1 MEVSN
6 SLLVAIMFVM
16 ILSIGIANILASL
29 ASKID
34 FSSKQTNPG
43 IWVSWLILLLLAH
56 FNMFWHTIAII
67 SIEEWAFAGFL
78 YIVTGPILIFFATD
92 LMLPEP
98 SHPESSDLRAHYF
111 TVSRRFFYIIAVLQ
125 LWMIGVDVVLGR
137 GFTGAGGF
145 NVVMFALAVTLALS
159 QLPKLHVLGTG
170 LAWVL
175 FLTSLALRGLGVI
188 V

>member
-1 MEVSN
+1 VEFSN

-16 ILSIGIANILASL
+16 ILSIGIVNILASL

-34 FSSKQTNPG
+34 YRSKQTNPG
-43 IWVSWLILLLLAH
+43 ICMSWIILLLLAH
-56 FNMFWHTIAII
+56 FNMFWHTIAIM
-67 SIEEWAFAGFL
+67 SIEEWVFAGFL
-78 YIVTGPILIFFATD
+78 CIVTGPILIFFATD

-111 TVSRRFFYIIAVLQ
+111 TVSRRFFCMIAVLL
-125 LWMIGVDVVLGR
+125 LWSIGVDLVLGR

-145 NVVMFALAVTLALS
+145 NVVMFALAVILAFS
-159 QLPKLHVLGTG
+159 QLPRLHVLGTG
-170 LAWVL
+170 LAWAL
-175 FLTSLALRGLGVI
+175 FITSLALRGLGVI

>member
-1 MEVSN
+1 MEIPH

-16 ILSIGIANILASL
+16 ILSIGIANILDSL

-34 FSSKQTNPG
+34 YRSKQTNRG
-43 IWVSWLILLLLAH
+43 ICISWIILLLSAH

-67 SIEEWAFAGFL
+67 SIEKWAFAGFL
-78 YIVTGPILIFFATD
+78 YIVTGPILLFFATD

-111 TVSRRFFYIIAVLQ
+111 TVSRPFFWILAVLQ
-125 LWMIGVDVVLGR
+125 LWLIGVDLVLGR

-145 NVVMFALAVTLALS
+145 NVVMFALAVTFALS
-159 QLPKLHVLGTG
+159 QLPKFHILGTG
-170 LAWVL
+170 VAWVL
-175 FLTSLALRGLGVI
+175 FISSLVLRGLGVI